1 MKKILKVIWQILEVI
16 YFPAYIAFWLL
27 HKIARLALA
36 ISYFG
41 MLEKTIGKDI
51 IKHLFTWHGKH

>member
-1 MKKILKVIWQILEVI
+1 MKKIAKFIWICLGVL
-16 YFPAYIAFWLL
+16 YAPVYIASWLL
-27 HKIARLALA
+27 HKVARLALA

-51 IKHLFTWHGKH
+51 IKHLFIWHGRH

>member
-1 MKKILKVIWQILEVI
+1 MKKVVKFLWQYLGIVYAPI
-16 YFPAYIAFWLL
+16 YVAFWLL
-27 HKIARLALA
+27 HKVARLVLA

-51 IKHLFTWHGKH
+51 IKHLFIWHGKH

>member
-1 MKKILKVIWQILEVI
+1 MKKIAKFVLICLEVV
-16 YFPAYIAFWLL
+16 YAPVYIASWLF
-27 HKIARLALA
+27 HKVARLALA

-51 IKHLFTWHGKH
+51 IKHLFIWHGRH